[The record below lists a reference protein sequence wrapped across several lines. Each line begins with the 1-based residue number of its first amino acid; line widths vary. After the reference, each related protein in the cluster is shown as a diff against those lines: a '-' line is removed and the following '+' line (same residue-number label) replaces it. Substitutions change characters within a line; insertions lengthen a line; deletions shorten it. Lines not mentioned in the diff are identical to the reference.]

1 MKKTRRCRDPAVGG
15 NQAEEGMRGVGGE
28 AHDAAAGGEVEGEG
42 EGNPG
47 ECQVGSGERRM
58 GRRSKGER
66 SMEEVRVLKF
76 YFVGY
81 SWSFLGFKFKK
92 RHYD

>member
-1 MKKTRRCRDPAVGG
+1 
-15 NQAEEGMRGVGGE
+15 MRGVGGE

-66 SMEEVRVLKF
+66 SMEEVLK
-76 YFVGY
+76 
-81 SWSFLGFKFKK
+81 GFKILFC
-92 RHYD
+92 RIFLVLPWI